1 MQPTFPSQ
9 QKKKKKKKEQT
20 NKQTSQQNKNPPK
33 HGLPLDAKPKESTN
47 YLSRGLKATWVRY
60 ILGTT
65 QSIQEFVII
74 DSEA

>member
-1 MQPTFPSQ
+1 M
-9 QKKKKKKKEQT
+9 
-20 NKQTSQQNKNPPK
+20 NKQTTQQNKNPPK